1 MTVFA
6 CTGCGATLTV
16 PVSRVAL
23 PVHAGRKP
31 GHGLLG
37 VLMEPGTYAAFGPPW
52 RPWTGADPCRVY
64 ELDRARPVTLT
75 AGVR

>member
-23 PVHAGRKP
+23 PVHTLQWYSHA
-31 GHGLLG
+31 LLG
-37 VLMEPGTYAAFGPPW
+37 ALVEPGTYAVNPEPFGPPW
-52 RPWTGADPCRVY
+52 RRWAETDRVRSHPF
-64 ELDRARPVTLT
+64 L
-75 AGVR
+75 